1 VLRLGLLLLLLL
13 LLQDGVQPLHIC
25 AEKGH
30 REVAA
35 VLITAGA
42 APNTKDA
49 VSSSSSSSSSSRSRT
64 KTSME
69 RPHCE
74 QAIFEQC
81 RRWH

>member
-1 VLRLGLLLLLLL
+1 LLLCVLSP

-49 VSSSSSSSSSSRSRT
+49 VSS
-64 KTSME
+64 
-69 RPHCE
+69 
-74 QAIFEQC
+74 C
-81 RRWH
+81 RLDNM